1 MQNLADADKADED
14 AAARQAEYVAAQA
27 ALDSAEEE
35 YSTMQRQLNANR
47 AGLLAKDLQKGKP
60 CPVCGST
67 KHPKIAALPKDHITE
82 KQLEERE
89 KALTAQRR
97 STAAASRTAG
107 DAAAHAHELRA
118 ALQRDADG
126 FFARRGDRY
135 TGKPAA
141 ELTPD
146 ELKSIPQGSFI
157 VMKTGTHPLRTRL
170 QLFLNWGITFG
181 EPYVVPER
189 ANRAVA
195 YANRVDLAR
204 NLPQLSEPE
213 EMDESRGYAVS
224 SRDGIAHAPAQERAV
239 KRGKQMKTFG
249 EEER

>member
-1 MQNLADADKADED
+1 M
-14 AAARQAEYVAAQA
+14 VAAQA

-146 ELKSIPQGSFI
+146 ELK
-157 VMKTGTHPLRTRL
+157 
-170 QLFLNWGITFG
+170 
-181 EPYVVPER
+181 
-189 ANRAVA
+189 
-195 YANRVDLAR
+195 
-204 NLPQLSEPE
+204 
-213 EMDESRGYAVS
+213 
-224 SRDGIAHAPAQERAV
+224 IALTAPADQPD
-239 KRGKQMKTFG
+239 RGSARPAGRPPETEAKDGPRPQPGQAGPTF
-249 EEER
+249 